1 MRRVIP
7 PLAASVAAVVLFTGC
22 GSKSNSSTSAT
33 VDWANN
39 LCTAITTWKTS
50 VDSAVKSV
58 NGGNVSKSS
67 LRNAADEVESATET
81 FVDSVKKLGKPK
93 TTAGTQA
100 KTALDQFSTQISNE
114 RDKINAATSG
124 VTSVSGI
131 IAAAPTVLESLKT
144 MRTDVS
150 TTYKQLQTLDA
161 SGELSKA
168 FKQANACTTL
178 TKSG

>member
-1 MRRVIP
+1 MRRVVLLLAVG
-7 PLAASVAAVVLFTGC
+7 LAALVLLSGC

-33 VDWANN
+33 VDWASN

-50 VDSAVKSV
+50 VDSAVNSV
-58 NGGNVSKSS
+58 SSSNVSRSS
-67 LRNAADEVESATET
+67 LQKAADQVESATET
-81 FVDSVKKLGKPK
+81 FVDSLKKLGKPQ
-93 TTAGTQA
+93 TTAGAQA
-100 KTALDQFSTQISNE
+100 KTTLDQLSTQISSE
-114 RDKINAATSG
+114 RDKIKTATSG
-124 VTSVSGI
+124 VTSISGI

>member
-1 MRRVIP
+1 MPRLIP
-7 PLAASVAAVVLFTGC
+7 PLAVGVAALLLLTGC
-22 GSKSNSSTSAT
+22 GSKSSSSSSAT

-50 VDSAVKSV
+50 VDSAVNSV
-58 NGGNVSKSS
+58 NSGNVSKSS
-67 LRNAADEVESATET
+67 IQKAADQVKSSTQT
-81 FVDSVKKLGKPK
+81 FVDSIKNLGKPDTK
-93 TTAGTQA
+93 AGAQA
-100 KTALDQFSTQISNE
+100 KTALDQLSTQISTE
-114 RDKINAATSG
+114 RDKIDTATSG
-124 VTSVSGI
+124 ITSVSGI
-131 IAAAPTVLESLKT
+131 IAAAPTVLGSLKT

-168 FKQANACTTL
+168 FKQASACTTL